1 MQEGKPI
8 SMSCRYSAFPRV
20 DIIWLRDNQ
29 PIDLN
34 LMGLS
39 KDFKILIDVD
49 STSLEISE
57 AYPEDSGQYSVVI
70 RNNMGQAR
78 STSQLFVKEN
88 SEEVEQNLQD
98 KVPNVLRQLKNVET
112 KQGTQVTM
120 ELFAIGQPQP
130 NVSFFLIFQLKI
142 QNLI

>member
-1 MQEGKPI
+1 
-8 SMSCRYSAFPRV
+8 MSCRYSAFPRV

-39 KDFKILIDVD
+39 KDFKIVIDVD

-57 AYPEDSGQYSVVI
+57 AYPEDSGQYSVVM

-78 STSQLFVKEN
+78 STTQLFVKEN
-88 SEEVEQNLQD
+88 SEEIEQNLQD

-112 KQGTQVTM
+112 KQGTQITM

-130 NVSFFLIFQLKI
+130 NVSFFFLN
-142 QNLI
+142 NL

>member
-1 MQEGKPI
+1 MN
-8 SMSCRYSAFPRV
+8 CRYSAFPRV
-20 DIIWLRDNQ
+20 DVVWLRDNQ

-39 KDFKILIDVD
+39 KDFKIIIDVD

-57 AYPEDSGQYSVVI
+57 AYPDDSGQYSVVI

-78 STSQLFVKEN
+78 SSTQLFVKEN
-88 SEEVEQNLQD
+88 SEEIEQNLQD
-98 KVPNVLRQLKNVET
+98 KVPNVLRHLKNVET
-112 KQGTQVTM
+112 KQGTQVKM

-130 NVSFFLIFQLKI
+130 NVSVV
-142 QNLI
+142 